1 MDNLIT
7 LPKWENY
14 CKDLCEVNDNYVILD
29 ILNFNEENLDKF
41 NFRQYANKT
50 IVLLNPDIDF
60 PPPKSPYLNGNNLN
74 MIYEDRI
81 YYKVIEYIEKY
92 NINIVCYS
100 SSVSHPMINMIPLG
114 VSWQYTI
121 PNLNVS
127 NKSILCYANFG
138 LPTVDCWHGRIRNNL
153 NNIIKRI
160 NYITLENVSLDT
172 QERKN
177 INKYKTFFNN
187 LSMSKFAI
195 CPRGCGIDCYR
206 MYDALYYECI
216 PIILKTEDFYKNVSK
231 FPVLVLDKWEDLFK
245 ITHYELVDKYSE
257 LMKIYSGYKN
267 YLNIEMYKV

>member
-7 LPKWENY
+7 LPRWEKY
-14 CKDLCEVNDNYVILD
+14 CKNLCKSNDNYILFD
-29 ILNFNEENLDKF
+29 ILNLNEANLDKF
-41 NFRQYANKT
+41 NFKQYANKT
-50 IVLLNPDIDF
+50 IILLNPDCDF
-60 PPPKSPYLNGNNLN
+60 PPPKSLYLNDNNLN

-81 YYKVIEYIEKY
+81 YYNVIEYIEKY
-92 NINIVCYS
+92 NINVVCYS

-153 NNIIKRI
+153 NNIIKQI

-216 PIILKTEDFYKNVSK
+216 PIILKSEDFYKNVSK

-245 ITHYELVDKYSE
+245 ITQYELVDKYSE

-267 YLNIEMYKV
+267 YLDIEMYKV

>member
-7 LPKWENY
+7 LPRWENY
-14 CKDLCEVNDNYVILD
+14 CKDLCKSNDDYVIFD

-41 NFRQYANKT
+41 NFKQYANKT
-50 IVLLNPDIDF
+50 IILLNPDIDF
-60 PPPKSPYLNGNNLN
+60 PPPKSPYLNDNNLN
-74 MIYEDRI
+74 MIYKDRI

-92 NINIVCYS
+92 NINVVCYS

-153 NNIIKRI
+153 NNILKQI
-160 NYITLENVSLDT
+160 NYITLENVSLDMP
-172 QERKN
+172 ERKN
-177 INKYKTFFNN
+177 INKYNTFFNN
-187 LSMSKFAI
+187 LSMSKFSI

>member
-14 CKDLCEVNDNYVILD
+14 CKDLCKVNDDYVIFN

-41 NFRQYANKT
+41 NFKQYANKT
-50 IVLLNPDIDF
+50 IILLNPDIDF
-60 PPPKSPYLNGNNLN
+60 PPPKSPYLNANNLN
-74 MIYEDRI
+74 MIYKDRI
-81 YYKVIEYIEKY
+81 YYKAIEYIEKY
-92 NINIVCYS
+92 NINVVCYS

-153 NNIIKRI
+153 NNILKQI

-172 QERKN
+172 QERKDN
-177 INKYKTFFNN
+177 NKYKTFFNN